1 MGVKYSGLPFFNEII
16 QENKLHYT
24 FTEFKPELIPQLGTL
39 IDTYKR
45 VYPKAVVPPAESYLA
60 PWTEG
65 GKNVICALDETGS
78 VSGFAPVSLA
88 DVPDKPYTFW
98 TAIRVD
104 PKITFSGEL
113 RDALLDRIKQQA
125 LEVVQTLPLR
135 KSRIAFQYHFSESD
149 NIDHVISKGG
159 TYTESAFLMK
169 RDLLQEIPAPPLPR
183 GIEIRHSYMTDD
195 VEQNAYL
202 SVRNKAFVEGRP
214 HELTNSAVSINDWL
228 ILLHHVYRPNGVFI
242 LAYHDRQIIGGITVY
257 RNENRNSESGEKTGI
272 TDDVFVV
279 DEWRRKGICSYLI
292 WEGLEYFK
300 AQGLKVAQIEVNS
313 ANKRALH
320 LYEQQGYSIMDES
333 PFYVISLE

>member
-1 MGVKYSGLPFFNEII
+1 VY
-16 QENKLHYT
+16 YT
-24 FTEFKPELIPQLGTL
+24 FTEFQPELIPQLGTL

-45 VYPKAVVPPAESYLA
+45 AYPKAAVPPAESYLA

-65 GKNVICALDETGS
+65 GKNVICALDETGK
-78 VSGFAPVSLA
+78 VCGFAPVSLA

-104 PKITFSGEL
+104 PKITPSSEL
-113 RDALLDRIKQQA
+113 RDSLFDRIEERA
-125 LEVVQTLPLR
+125 LEVIKTLPSR
-135 KSRIAFQYHFSESD
+135 KNRIAFQYHFSENE

-169 RDLLQEIPAPPLPR
+169 RDLSRDIPSPSLPT
-183 GIEIRHSYMTDD
+183 GIEIGHSYMTDE
-195 VEQNAYL
+195 VEQQAYL
-202 SVRNKAFVEGRP
+202 AVRNKAFVEGRP
-214 HELTNSAVSINDWL
+214 HELANSAVSINDWL

-242 LAYHDRQIIGGITVY
+242 LAYRDQQIIGGVTVY
-257 RNENRNSESGEKTGI
+257 WNDNRNSESSKKTGI

-279 DEWRRKGICSYLI
+279 DEWKRKGIGSYLI
-292 WEGLEYFK
+292 WKGLEYFK
-300 AQGLKVAQIEVNS
+300 AQRLKVAQIEVNS

-320 LYEQQGYSIMDES
+320 LYEQQGYSVTDES